1 MKKWRT
7 FWGHQKQAKT
17 RTHMCTP
24 TVPYLGRDIRKK
36 RTAAKTL
43 TTFAAEASLRD
54 HGFET

>member
-1 MKKWRT
+1 
-7 FWGHQKQAKT
+7 
-17 RTHMCTP
+17 MCTP